1 MVDELLIAA
10 DIDYKFPLD
19 RYYHLNEKMHVWALP
34 LGDNL
39 FQIGVD
45 MFGAKHIGEIIF
57 INIKKLN
64 TTVKQTKTFAK
75 LESGKKPISLAS
87 PFTGTIKEQNDALK
101 DNPNLIGKDPYGEG
115 WIITIE
121 ADNVEK
127 EAEHPEIYNIG
138 DKVRIEEFMK
148 KELKRYGL

>member
-1 MVDELLIAA
+1 MTDEYLITA

-19 RYYHLNEKMHVWALP
+19 RYYYLNEKMHIWALP

-45 MFGAKHIGEIIF
+45 AFGAKHIGEIIF
-57 INIKKLN
+57 INIKKQN

-75 LESGKKPISLAS
+75 LESGKKPITLAS
-87 PFTGTIKEQNDALK
+87 PFTGIIKEQNGALK
-101 DNPNLIGKDPYGEG
+101 NDPNLIGKDPYGEG

-121 ADNVEK
+121 ADDVEK
-127 EAEHPEIYNIG
+127 EAKHPEIYNIG
-138 DKVRIEEFMK
+138 DKAGIEEFMK
-148 KELKRYGL
+148 EELKRYGL